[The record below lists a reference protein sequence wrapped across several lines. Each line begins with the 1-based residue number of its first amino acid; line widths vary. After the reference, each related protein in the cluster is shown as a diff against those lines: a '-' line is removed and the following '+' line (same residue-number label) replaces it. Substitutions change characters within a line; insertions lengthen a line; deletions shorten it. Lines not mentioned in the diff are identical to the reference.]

1 MQEPVDKPGGTP
13 LVSVRSN
20 ERKDECM
27 TEKIYNYECFGETLE
42 FAESLG
48 WVDNHPDSTDKD
60 YDANM
65 IGDAIEQEAIEFI
78 EGKGYKIVGFD
89 DD

>member
-1 MQEPVDKPGGTP
+1 MQEPVDKPSGTP
-13 LVSVRSN
+13 LVPVRSN
-20 ERKDECM
+20 TRKDEYM
-27 TEKIYNYECFGETLE
+27 TEKEYQYECFGETLE

-48 WVDNHPDSTDKD
+48 WVDNHPDGTSKD

-65 IGDAIEQEAIEFI
+65 VGDAIEQEAIEFI
-78 EGKGYKIVGFD
+78 EGKGYKVVGYD